1 MGCDITG
8 TASEKV
14 RMFDYLNQATLL
26 GPTQE
31 RPTRTSQLLYS
42 KAPTPST
49 SQCLLGAPTTTSE
62 ADSQGEVNVLKHGQ
76 VYGKLPGARIDP
88 HNNGTIHT
96 TE

>member
-1 MGCDITG
+1 M
-8 TASEKV
+8 
-14 RMFDYLNQATLL
+14 NQATLL

-31 RPTRTSQLLYS
+31 RPTRTSQLLREGAYAKYQS
-42 KAPTPST
+42 TP
-49 SQCLLGAPTTTSE
+49 APTTTSE
-62 ADSQGEVNVLKHGQ
+62 GDSQGEVNVLKHGQ